1 MNLKETISQQFRR
14 TLSSAE
20 INSELKLVLKN
31 HQKSKDLI
39 RQLTDQLS
47 KVIDLRKKQNKSPPT
62 PKSIKDITHDM
73 TMMYIKNVTKYF
85 DQRQA
90 SDLQRLLLKQKQDH
104 AQDLDLASDGTYKGD
119 FEELKILSTSD
130 ERDL

>member
-47 KVIDLRKKQNKSPPT
+47 KVIDLRKKQNKSPLT
-62 PKSIKDITHDM
+62 PKSIKDLTHDM
-73 TMMYIKNVTKYF
+73 TMLYIKNVTKYF

-90 SDLQRLLLKQKQDH
+90 SDIQRLMLKQKQDH
-104 AQDLDLASDGTYKGD
+104 AQDLSLASEGNYKGD
-119 FEELKILSTSD
+119 FEELKILLTSD